1 MWDVQLHPSATHLD
15 RILRAD
21 ADSASQLPPAPRT
34 SYGVPGNVST
44 SLLNWWIVTC
54 FHVLTLGLANLAQKH
69 RCFCITGLI
78 RVFLNTWGSVHHH
91 HQKGTALGSAPLL
104 LRTESDW
111 HSVASDWNRNVEL
124 RWLLPFF
131 FCLWDIWHFAAR
143 SPSPFPV
150 RLLHLERSVSI
161 YVFALTEIK
170 PVWHVQINSRQI
182 SQSGWT
188 HFGRIHFGKRRETSA
203 RIWWSTVTGLT
214 SEPVAHLLKQCT
226 FHLVD
231 FLA

>member
-131 FCLWDIWHFAAR
+131 FAFGTSDTLQLDLLL
-143 SPSPFPV
+143 PFPSV
-150 RLLHLERSVSI
+150 CYIWKGQCLFMYLHWLR
-161 YVFALTEIK
+161 
-170 PVWHVQINSRQI
+170 
-182 SQSGWT
+182 
-188 HFGRIHFGKRRETSA
+188 
-203 RIWWSTVTGLT
+203 
-214 SEPVAHLLKQCT
+214 
-226 FHLVD
+226 
-231 FLA
+231 